1 MYFCATVPNTKQAK
15 HICEQ
20 PQLCI
25 CVNNSL
31 QRKKLKQDFKR
42 QIKKGTGARCS
53 ESNRISLTWLI

>member
-25 CVNNSL
+25 CVNKFAE
-31 QRKKLKQDFKR
+31 KK
-42 QIKKGTGARCS
+42 TEARF
-53 ESNRISLTWLI
+53 

>member
-31 QRKKLKQDFKR
+31 QRKKNWSKILKDKSRKVQEQDVQEVTEFLLL
-42 QIKKGTGARCS
+42 G
-53 ESNRISLTWLI
+53 